1 MSITKDEVKRIAG
14 LSRLQL
20 TDSELEDYTK
30 HLNSILHFAKKLDT
44 IDTGNIKPT
53 SHALDISNVFR
64 EDDRRESIPRETAL
78 KNAPQQ
84 KNGQF
89 RVPTVME
96 G

>member
-20 TDSELEDYTK
+20 VDSELEDYTK
-30 HLNSILHFAKKLDT
+30 HLNSILQFAEKLDT
-44 IDTGNIKPT
+44 IDTSNVKPT

-64 EDDRRESIPRETAL
+64 EDARRESLPKETAL

>member
-20 TDSELEDYTK
+20 ADSELEDYTK
-30 HLNSILHFAKKLDT
+30 HLNSILHFAEKLDA
-44 IDTGNIKPT
+44 IDTSHVKPT

-64 EDDRRESIPRETAL
+64 EDKIGDSIPRETAL

>member
-20 TDSELEDYTK
+20 ADSELEDYTR
-30 HLNSILHFAKKLDT
+30 HLNSILQFAKQLDA
-44 IDTGNIKPT
+44 IDTSNEKPT

>member
-20 TDSELEDYTK
+20 ADSESEGYTK
-30 HLNSILHFAKKLDT
+30 HLNSILQFAEQLDT
-44 IDTGNIKPT
+44 IDTSNVKPT

-64 EDDRRESIPRETAL
+64 EDDRRESILRETAL